1 MTIQEQLADKVK
13 ENFNT
18 YLDRMAKSA
27 HFSSKQNVPAIVRSN
42 DCRKILDVGCADGS
56 FTAMIARECPEARI
70 VGLDINPKCIEEAKR
85 KWGTGGGRLEFVCG
99 ELGELEERFDCIVFG
114 SVMHEI
120 SSYCSVEK
128 LRFGQTPIAE
138 AIKEANER
146 LCPGG
151 IMVVRD
157 WVDCIEG
164 HLLRVKFKS
173 SRYSEMFK
181 RFQEEFPAIDLCRV
195 SDMQMVYEDDE
206 IPDGWLV
213 HQKLLMEY
221 LMVAT
226 WGEQSWAREINERRF
241 ICKKSDWY
249 EMAESAGF
257 SVIGWLQT
265 NEEYPIYCER
275 IAEVELVDSKWHM
288 PDTTFVMVC
297 RKD

>member
-146 LCPGG
+146 LCSGG

-157 WVDCIEG
+157 WVDCTKQTLI
-164 HLLRVKFKS
+164 RAKFNS
-173 SRYSEMFK
+173 GWYQTMFED
-181 RFQEEFPAIDLCRV
+181 FISHDFAAIDHV
-195 SDMQMVYEDDE
+195 SKDQMVFASDDTPGVYFIHE
-206 IPDGWLV
+206 T
-213 HQKLLMEY
+213 LLMEY
-221 LMVAT
+221 LMTVT
-226 WGEQSWAREINERRF
+226 WGYESWKRETQERRF
-241 ICKKSDWY
+241 ICKKGDWY
-249 EMAESAGF
+249 EMAEAAGF

-265 NEEYPIYCER
+265 TEEYPLYCDRVGEF
-275 IAEVELVDSKWHM
+275 AWDGKKWHM